1 MKKKIRFTFIM
12 VMAAFFLS
20 GCQSDD
26 DRAETEALRQQVDD
40 LQRQISELQ
49 QGTSSNDISFTK
61 SSGQTSQ
68 NVDNAQAE
76 QNVQNVDNPQAEQN
90 AQNADNPQTG
100 QNTQNADNA
109 QSSSNAQAETDETLS
124 TETSDTMADLTGMVD
139 AFVQKAG
146 QISLSS
152 TSDVFDQF
160 LSLKKE
166 SNQIETQIDAYE
178 DTLEKQYR
186 DGALSRDK
194 YRELEQELEAL
205 EDSLDNA
212 EDTLETIFG
221 IDD

>member
-26 DRAETEALRQQVDD
+26 GRAETEALRQQVDD

-49 QGTSSNDISFTK
+49 QGTSSNDFSSTE

-68 NVDNAQAE
+68 NVDNA
-76 QNVQNVDNPQAEQN
+76 QAEQN

-139 AFVQKAG
+139 AFVQKVNQA
-146 QISLSS
+146 SLSS

-186 DGALSRDK
+186 DGTLSRDK

>member
-49 QGTSSNDISFTK
+49 QGTSSNDISSTE
-61 SSGQTSQ
+61 SAGQTSQ
-68 NVDNAQAE
+68 NVDNA
-76 QNVQNVDNPQAEQN
+76 QAEQN

-100 QNTQNADNA
+100 QNTQNTDNA
-109 QSSSNAQAETDETLS
+109 QTGQNAQNADNPLAETGESLS

-152 TSDVFDQF
+152 TGDVFDQF

-186 DGALSRDK
+186 DGTLSRDK